1 MSDMIKVSICDDK
14 YTIIQ
19 DASGRTNVLRYGEP
33 WRDVT
38 GDNVI
43 LGAAYEIDK
52 LQSRIKR
59 LEKAGDR
66 LLTVMRGE
74 EGTAYCE
81 WIGLAHDAE
90 QNWIKTK
97 KNKP

>member
-1 MSDMIKVSICDDK
+1 MSDMIKVSICDGK

-19 DASGRTNVLRYGEP
+19 DASGRTNVLRYGES

-38 GDNVI
+38 GDNVV

-59 LEKAGDR
+59 LEKDLSDAYAE
-66 LLTVMRGE
+66 MRKQHPAI
-74 EGTAYCE
+74 TAVFDNSV
-81 WIGLAHDAE
+81 W
-90 QNWIKTK
+90 TK
-97 KNKP
+97 AKENKQ